1 MDLYVDWM
9 RRGLFLRGPDA
20 SLLGKCAI
28 KSWVAAASA
37 SLPMVRPFAIGKALG
52 LADATGHSHPLPM
65 PRRSMNGFAQHD
77 RCAWVR
83 HEMQSHAAGGAPVAN
98 RDE

>member
-37 SLPMVRPFAIGKALG
+37 QAVSQF
-52 LADATGHSHPLPM
+52 
-65 PRRSMNGFAQHD
+65 
-77 RCAWVR
+77 W
-83 HEMQSHAAGGAPVAN
+83 
-98 RDE
+98 